1 MEPSPLSR
9 TIPSSGE
16 TIPVLGL
23 GTWQTFDVGR
33 GAADRET
40 LEGCLSEFA
49 TIPGGMIDTSPM
61 YGRSEEVIGDLMA
74 KLGVRDRLF
83 VATKVWTSGKKRG
96 ADQME
101 QSMKKLHIQQVD
113 LMQVHNLVDVQ
124 THLETIRAWREAGR
138 VRYVGVT
145 HYTAGHHD
153 DVARVLEAEP
163 VDFVQINYSVAEREA
178 DRTILPLAAER
189 GIAVI
194 VNRPFGGGNVLGR
207 LSGKPLPGLA
217 ADIGCSTWAQL
228 LLKFVISH
236 PAVTCVIPAT
246 SKVDH
251 LRDNM
256 RAAYEPMPDAAMR
269 DEIVAAAR
277 AAR

>member
-1 MEPSPLSR
+1 MESSPLSR

-16 TIPVLGL
+16 SVPVLGL
-23 GTWQTFDVGR
+23 GTWRTFDVR
-33 GAADRET
+33 SAADRAP
-40 LEGCLSEFA
+40 LEQCLAEFS
-49 TIPGGMIDTSPM
+49 TVPGGMIDTSPM
-61 YGRSEEVIGDLMA
+61 YGRSEDVVGDLMT

-96 ADQME
+96 VDQME
-101 QSMKKLHIQQVD
+101 QSMKKLRVSQVD
-113 LMQVHNLVDVQ
+113 LMQVHNLVDVG
-124 THLETIRAWREAGR
+124 THLETMRAWKAEGR
-138 VRYVGVT
+138 IRYIGVT

-153 DVARVLEAEP
+153 DVARVLESEP

-178 DRTILPLAAER
+178 DRSIFPLAAER

-207 LSGKPLPGLA
+207 LSSKPVPSWA
-217 ADIGCSTWAQL
+217 SDIDCSTWAQL
-228 LLKFVISH
+228 LLKYVISH

-246 SKVDH
+246 SKVEH

-256 RAAYEPMPDAAMR
+256 RAAIGRMPDDAMR

>member
-1 MEPSPLSR
+1 MESSPLCR

-16 TIPVLGL
+16 EIPVLGL
-23 GTWQTFDVGR
+23 GTWLTFDVR
-33 GAADRET
+33 SAADKAP
-40 LEGCLSEFA
+40 LEQCLAEFA
-49 TIPGGMIDTSPM
+49 TVPHGMIDTSPM
-61 YGRSEEVIGDLMA
+61 YGRSEDVIGELMT
-74 KLGVRDRLF
+74 KLGIRDRIF

-96 ADQME
+96 TDQME
-101 QSMKKLHIQQVD
+101 QSMKKLRVTQVD
-113 LMQVHNLVDVQ
+113 LMQVHNLVDVTTQ
-124 THLETIRAWREAGR
+124 LETIRAWKAEGR
-138 VRYVGVT
+138 IRYVGVT

-153 DVARVLEAEP
+153 DVVRVLESES

-178 DRTILPLAAER
+178 DKTIFPVAQDR

-194 VNRPFGGGNVLGR
+194 VNRPFGGGNLLGR
-207 LSGKPLPGLA
+207 LRHKPVPTWA
-217 ADIGCSTWAQL
+217 RDIDCSTWAQL

-256 RAAYEPMPDAAMR
+256 RAALAPMPDATMR